1 MNEKQCMSHILGHE
15 FKFYVFFLCFSIIG
29 YIFGVYYWQTFIRL
43 PCTSTLIPM
52 TQIKYSFY
60 DHFQYRTKQTCYNE
74 NSKLFLTIAIISS
87 YERLLIYLPAILNTW
102 ILTTTNDIEIIIFIE
117 EKSLTSEESIENI
130 FFELNNKINQSI
142 KSCLFIVKLKNVQNS
157 YPPQRKSFYA
167 LKFIYALYSQR
178 TSWLLRL
185 DDNAYVNVEELVKWL
200 KLIDHRKTL
209 YLGQGGSGRRNGP
222 PIHFPQEQLFCMGGS
237 GVILSQSTLIQLGP
251 WLDQCL
257 NNEIRTPHEDVELGR
272 CIINHVYISCTR
284 SVNTNSL
291 FYHHYGPRYKF
302 GHDFTPSI
310 VSQALI
316 MHPINDQNTFQ
327 QIYTFYIRLKQE
339 KEYLENNKSL
349 KKLIYRQTYVT
360 FQSKV
365 AFDLSR
371 DTFYQRIDVR
381 WKSYIEQAIQ
391 SYIEKTRIIWHQH
404 LFNWTLVNGKFVF
417 GYHCVKPSYGLKVI
431 VEVRLTAQ
439 TVSTYPTKVATT
451 YKRFRINQLFT
462 NKHHFDYRE
471 INNIETND
479 NIYQLNLIVVSSNKD
494 EALIRFINNYE
505 SEVLMYPLRHKH
517 FTLTILYFSYK
528 KEITNRITDLI
539 NGLSIKY
546 MSIVRISII
555 NSNQTSYNR
564 GLGRQLA
571 SKLFTNNQLLFFL
584 DADLI
589 FTGQALDNTRR
600 LMIHQLSISSCT
612 VYFPIIFSV
621 FSHRSVANDDSMIDV
636 NSKNGLFSIYG
647 FGNVAV
653 RKQDL
658 DDIGGWETNN
668 DDWGMEDVN
677 LFQRFS
683 DSSSECYV
691 FRAVEPGLRHYYHK
705 KMCNG
710 IVNKVREQMC
720 LDADAIL
727 IGSQMHMVN
736 YLFNNMTL
744 SI

>member
-1 MNEKQCMSHILGHE
+1 
-15 FKFYVFFLCFSIIG
+15 
-29 YIFGVYYWQTFIRL
+29 
-43 PCTSTLIPM
+43 
-52 TQIKYSFY
+52 
-60 DHFQYRTKQTCYNE
+60 
-74 NSKLFLTIAIISS
+74 
-87 YERLLIYLPAILNTW
+87 
-102 ILTTTNDIEIIIFIE
+102 
-117 EKSLTSEESIENI
+117 
-130 FFELNNKINQSI
+130 
-142 KSCLFIVKLKNVQNS
+142 
-157 YPPQRKSFYA
+157 
-167 LKFIYALYSQR
+167 
-178 TSWLLRL
+178 
-185 DDNAYVNVEELVKWL
+185 
-200 KLIDHRKTL
+200 
-209 YLGQGGSGRRNGP
+209 
-222 PIHFPQEQLFCMGGS
+222 
-237 GVILSQSTLIQLGP
+237 
-251 WLDQCL
+251 
-257 NNEIRTPHEDVELGR
+257 
-272 CIINHVYISCTR
+272 
-284 SVNTNSL
+284 
-291 FYHHYGPRYKF
+291 
-302 GHDFTPSI
+302 
-310 VSQALI
+310 
-316 MHPINDQNTFQ
+316 
-327 QIYTFYIRLKQE
+327 
-339 KEYLENNKSL
+339 
-349 KKLIYRQTYVT
+349 
-360 FQSKV
+360 
-365 AFDLSR
+365 
-371 DTFYQRIDVR
+371 
-381 WKSYIEQAIQ
+381 
-391 SYIEKTRIIWHQH
+391 
-404 LFNWTLVNGKFVF
+404 
-417 GYHCVKPSYGLKVI
+417 
-431 VEVRLTAQ
+431 
-439 TVSTYPTKVATT
+439 VSTYPTKVATT